1 MKWIAAHPY
10 GFSLALLA
18 VLLAASVAV
27 GSVFIPPTVM
37 GALFQA
43 RLGGQP
49 LTAALQPM
57 DTILFTL
64 RLPRAV
70 LALLTGA
77 ALAGSGAAYQGLFRN
92 PLADPYLIGVASG
105 AGLGAVAAM
114 SVRWPYTFWGLMVI
128 PLAAFAGALVTVAVV
143 LFLAK
148 VQNSLPAS
156 NLILAGVAVSS
167 FATALTSFWMLRST
181 GEVRRALVWLMGGA
195 TQSGWQ
201 PVAAVLPYI
210 GVGLTAL
217 ILLGHSLN
225 VMQFGDEQARQLGLR
240 VERVRALVIAA
251 ASMTTAAAVA
261 FAGIIGFV
269 GLIVPHVVRLVWGG
283 DYRRVIPLAVIN
295 GASLLLIAD
304 MLARTVIAP
313 QEIPVGILTAM
324 AGAPFFLWLLRRS
337 RQQFSW

>member
-201 PVAAVLPYI
+201 PVAAVLP
-210 GVGLTAL
+210 
-217 ILLGHSLN
+217 
-225 VMQFGDEQARQLGLR
+225 
-240 VERVRALVIAA
+240 
-251 ASMTTAAAVA
+251 
-261 FAGIIGFV
+261 
-269 GLIVPHVVRLVWGG
+269 
-283 DYRRVIPLAVIN
+283 
-295 GASLLLIAD
+295 
-304 MLARTVIAP
+304 
-313 QEIPVGILTAM
+313 
-324 AGAPFFLWLLRRS
+324 
-337 RQQFSW
+337 